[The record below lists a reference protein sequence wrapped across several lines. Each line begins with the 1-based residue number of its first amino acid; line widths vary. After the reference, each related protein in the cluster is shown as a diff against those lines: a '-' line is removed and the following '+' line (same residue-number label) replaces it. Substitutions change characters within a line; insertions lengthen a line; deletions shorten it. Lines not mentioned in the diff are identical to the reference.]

1 LEEIDQGYIDN
12 PKEDKRKIKSERK
25 HKSKTYEDSLNKPK
39 DDKILTSQSYIYSKI
54 DDSGEKKS
62 SKENS
67 PSERES
73 SKERKTGKPHS
84 KDHLLSDREE
94 YKEKKAK
101 NKSPENNSQSE
112 RENSYRE
119 KKNKNTKEEERSRK
133 NSDSNIAVVKAPP
146 PPNELTV
153 FEKLMR
159 LRSGLSRLE
168 VGEEVLARWPDDG
181 WYYRSIITES
191 LGNHQYKV
199 EDSLK
204 DVEVLAREDIISETN
219 DSANDIFEIGDSVI
233 ALHPHYEFSYAPGQI
248 VQISNDLNKILVR
261 FYDFVEGVILRE
273 EVYKMAKVKF
283 QLDVNAIIDLE
294 KRWIGQTV
302 VARNNYSNVYEL
314 GKVIE
319 RIGNGRQYTIEW
331 SNGSQ
336 SIQNA
341 VHIFG
346 TYTKNPSLIVNDYVL
361 APRETIFIPGRIIG
375 KKGSQLRVK
384 FVDGIVDENINYEEC
399 YWLSRE
405 YYEEACNFYNRE
417 IDPYVTENGSSR
429 KSSEY
434 PDGGTTSTTT
444 TARTT
449 HRITNR
455 KREDK
460 IPIIDAKDFHTSY
473 IKYDN

>member
-1 LEEIDQGYIDN
+1 METL
-12 PKEDKRKIKSERK
+12 KESKNEKALTTKNSER
-25 HKSKTYEDSLNKPK
+25 TD
-39 DDKILTSQSYIYSKI
+39 
-54 DDSGEKKS
+54 KKS

-73 SKERKTGKPHS
+73 SKERKSQKKRTKEN
-84 KDHLLSDREE
+84 LLSDREDYVDRDE
-94 YKEKKAK
+94 YKERKSK
-101 NKSPENNSQSE
+101 NKSSENSHSE

-119 KKNKNTKEEERSRK
+119 KKAQTEKEERVRK
-133 NSDSNIAVVKAPP
+133 NSDPNIAVIKAPQ
-146 PPNELTV
+146 PPNELTI

-181 WYYRSIITES
+181 WYYKSIITES

-204 DVEVLAREDIISETN
+204 DVEVLFREDIISETN
-219 DSANDIFEIGDSVI
+219 DSANDLYEIGDSVI
-233 ALHPHYEFSYAPGQI
+233 ALHPHYEYSYAPGQI

-261 FYDFVEGVILRE
+261 FYDFVEGVILQE

-341 VHIFG
+341 IHMFG
-346 TYTKNPSLIVNDYVL
+346 AYTKNPSIIVNDYVL

-384 FVDGIVDENINYEEC
+384 FVDGKIDENINYEDC
-399 YWLSRE
+399 YWLSRD

-417 IDPYVTENGSSR
+417 IDPYVAEDDRDSSR

-434 PDGGTTSTTT
+434 PDGGTSTTT

-449 HRITNR
+449 HRLTNR
-455 KREDK
+455 KRQDK
-460 IPIIDAKDFHTSY
+460 IPVIDAKDFHTSY
-473 IKYDN
+473 KEYDN